1 LILWPE
7 DDIMTQDMPQGT
19 SPIDIDA
26 ALANPSA
33 YFAQPQDVLTYPGL
47 SRTLQRDLL
56 RQWEQDARQLAIA
69 EGEGMGG
76 GEESMLGR
84 VSQAL
89 RALDRSQETN
99 TNDNVAGETQ
109 ASIGA
114 TARRVAGGLQ
124 EAASRVQQTASR
136 TQDRITESRKV
147 IRAQPITAALCIFA
161 LGYLFGRLGSRRPT
175 GGRR

>member
-1 LILWPE
+1 
-7 DDIMTQDMPQGT
+7 MTQDMPQGT
-19 SPIDIDA
+19 PPIDIDA

-47 SRTLQRDLL
+47 SRKRRRELL

-89 RALDRSQETN
+89 RVLEPLQETSMSD
-99 TNDNVAGETQ
+99 TVAGETQ

-114 TARRVAGGLQ
+114 AARTVAGGLQ
-124 EAASRVQQTASR
+124 EAASRVQQAASQ

-161 LGYLFGRLGSRRPT
+161 LGYLFGRFGSHFPS

>member
-1 LILWPE
+1 
-7 DDIMTQDMPQGT
+7 MTQETPRGT
-19 SPIDIDA
+19 SPLDIDA

-47 SRTLQRDLL
+47 SLELRLKLL
-56 RQWEQDARQLAIA
+56 RQWQQDARQLAVA

-89 RALDRSQETN
+89 RALERPQEASTDD
-99 TNDNVAGETQ
+99 TGAGEAQ

-114 TARRVAGGLQ
+114 AAKSVASGLQ
-124 EAASRVQQTASR
+124 EAASRVQHVASR
-136 TQDRITESRKV
+136 TQTRVTESRKV

-161 LGYLFGRLGSRRPT
+161 LGYLFGRLSALLPS

>member
-1 LILWPE
+1 
-7 DDIMTQDMPQGT
+7 MTQDTPQGT
-19 SPIDIDA
+19 SPIDIDD
-26 ALANPSA
+26 ALADPSA
-33 YFAQPQDVLTYPGL
+33 HFAQPKDVLTYPGL
-47 SRTLQRDLL
+47 SRKLQMELL
-56 RQWEQDARQLAIA
+56 RQWEQDARQLAVA

-89 RALDRSQETN
+89 RTLDHSQETS
-99 TNDNVAGETQ
+99 TNDTVAGEAQ

-114 TARRVAGGLQ
+114 AARSVAGGLQ
-124 EAASRVQQTASR
+124 EAASRVQHAASR
-136 TQDRITESRKV
+136 TQAHITESRKV

-161 LGYLFGRLGSRRPT
+161 LGYLFGRLGSLRLS

>member
-1 LILWPE
+1 
-7 DDIMTQDMPQGT
+7 MPQGT
-19 SPIDIDA
+19 SAIDINA

-47 SRTLQRDLL
+47 SRQLQLELL

-76 GEESMLGR
+76 GEASMLGR

-89 RALDRSQETN
+89 RMLDPSQETSM
-99 TNDNVAGETQ
+99 NDTGTGKTQ

-114 TARRVAGGLQ
+114 AARSVAGGLQ
-124 EAASRVQQTASR
+124 EAASRVQHAASR
-136 TQDRITESRKV
+136 TQGRVTESRKV
-147 IRAQPITAALCIFA
+147 IRAQPITAALCIFGRGSDPGYTRNVES
-161 LGYLFGRLGSRRPT
+161 LGWRGSGHFRCNP
-175 GGRR
+175 

>member
-1 LILWPE
+1 
-7 DDIMTQDMPQGT
+7 MTQDMPQGT

-47 SRTLQRDLL
+47 SRKLQLELL
-56 RQWEQDARQLAIA
+56 RQWEQDARQLAVA

-76 GEESMLGR
+76 GEASMLGR

-89 RALDRSQETN
+89 RALDPSQN
-99 TNDNVAGETQ
+99 TSMNDTVAGETQ
-109 ASIGA
+109 ASIEA
-114 TARRVAGGLQ
+114 AARSVAGGLQ
-124 EAASRVQQTASR
+124 EAASRVQHAASQ
-136 TQDRITESRKV
+136 TQDRVTESRKV
-147 IRAQPITAALCIFA
+147 IRAQPITAALCLFA
-161 LGYLFGRLGSRRPT
+161 LGYLFGRLGSFLPS

>member
-1 LILWPE
+1 
-7 DDIMTQDMPQGT
+7 MTQDTPQGT
-19 SPIDIDA
+19 PPIDIDA

-47 SRTLQRDLL
+47 SWKLQRDLL

-69 EGEGMGG
+69 EGEGMAG

-89 RALDRSQETN
+89 RALDRSQETSM
-99 TNDNVAGETQ
+99 NDTVAGETQ

-114 TARRVAGGLQ
+114 AARRVAGGLQ

-147 IRAQPITAALCIFA
+147 IRAQPITAALCIFG
-161 LGYLFGRLGSRRPT
+161 LGYLFGRLGSRLPS
-175 GGRR
+175 GDRR

>member
-1 LILWPE
+1 
-7 DDIMTQDMPQGT
+7 MTQDTPQGT

-26 ALANPSA
+26 ALTSPSA

-47 SRTLQRDLL
+47 SRKLQQKLL

-89 RALDRSQETN
+89 RALDHPQETS
-99 TNDNVAGETQ
+99 TNDTVAGEAQ

-114 TARRVAGGLQ
+114 AARSVAAGLQKAARRVQ
-124 EAASRVQQTASR
+124 HAASRTEGY
-136 TQDRITESRKV
+136 ITESRKV
-147 IRAQPITAALCIFA
+147 IRTQPITAALCIFA
-161 LGYLFGRLGSRRPT
+161 LGYLFGRLGSLRLS